1 MNIRRER
8 THQCGL
14 TNIDYR
20 TKGDVQSLD
29 RYQANLKFADM
40 GTMNRTGYN
49 RGPDPSLTFKEQV
62 KNAGGW
68 GTQRKDDPKDGNSRT
83 FYSMNNKKM
92 KAPVLVANRKT

>member
-1 MNIRRER
+1 
-8 THQCGL
+8 
-14 TNIDYR
+14 
-20 TKGDVQSLD
+20 
-29 RYQANLKFADM
+29 M